1 MDRIVEH
8 VDVWAARLE
17 TDKPGTVAW
26 VLEGLRDAGADLDF
40 IIARRAPEEPGTAV
54 VFVTP
59 LRGDAEIAA
68 AVDLGFNV
76 SSSLHSVRVEGP
88 SRPGV
93 VADVAR
99 EVAEVGI
106 SLRGLSTAVMGTRY
120 VLHLSFDSATDATL
134 ALETL
139 RQNAPVASP

>member
-1 MDRIVEH
+1 MDRMVEH

-17 TDKPGTVAW
+17 TDEPGAVAW

-40 IIARRAPEEPGTAV
+40 VIARRAPDEPGTGV
-54 VFVTP
+54 IFVTP

-76 SSSLHSVRVEGP
+76 SSSLHSVRVEGK

-99 EVAEVGI
+99 EIADAGI
-106 SLRGLSTAVMGTRY
+106 NLRGLSTAVTGTRY
-120 VLHLSFDSATDATL
+120 VLHLSFDSSADATL

-139 RQNAPVASP
+139 RQNAAVASP